1 MGLYGLSVFTG
12 AILWKEERLD
22 WPNFKDDFIHYS
34 GEIIS
39 YVKTE
44 LEARSKEGPIEVEGK
59 NKGLPTDSEDL
70 EKLEPKGVINIKLE
84 QDASGQHS
92 KKVRIK
98 KIEVLFAEANDQL
111 KKAQPNTPTYK
122 SQLKK
127 VLEAYNKVV
136 PLCEAALKESDLSS
150 GEKARVES
158 ILTESQK
165 QIYWSNKFG
174 GA

>member
-1 MGLYGLSVFTG
+1 MGLYGLFVFTG

-34 GEIIS
+34 GEIVS

-44 LEARSKEGPIEVEGK
+44 LEARSKEDSMDVK
-59 NKGLPTDSEDL
+59 NNKKLPTDPEDL
-70 EKLEPKGVINIKLE
+70 KKIEPKGVINIKLE
-84 QDASGQHS
+84 KNSFEHHN
-92 KKVRIK
+92 KNVRIK
-98 KIEVLFAEANDQL
+98 KIEVLFSEANDQL

-122 SQLKK
+122 SQLRK
-127 VLEAYNKVV
+127 VLEAYKKVV
-136 PLCEAALKESDLSS
+136 PLCESVLKESDLSS